1 MQTRSDEEATMRVF
15 VAGAT
20 GAIGKPLVPMLVSE
34 GHEVVAMTRSV
45 RKADQLKAGG
55 AIPAVADGLDRRA
68 VVDAVVGAKPEVVI
82 HQLTALTGFRDLK
95 HWDREWAQTNRL
107 RTEGTDHLLEGARA
121 AGTRGFIAQSYAGWP
136 YAREGGAVKT
146 EDEPFDPDP
155 PAQMRPTLEAIRYL
169 EDKVLGAQGLEGT
182 VLRYGSLYG
191 PGTSIALG
199 GDIVETVRAR
209 KFPLVDGG
217 SGIWS
222 FIHVEDAASAALAC
236 VEPGKAGLY
245 NVVDDEPAPVT
256 QWLPALAQAIGAKP
270 PRRLPV
276 WLARMAI
283 GDVGVSM
290 MTRIRGASNA
300 KARSELGWA
309 PRYATWREG
318 FVSGLTDEPVA
329 RRDPG
334 RVR

>member
-1 MQTRSDEEATMRVF
+1 MKVF
-15 VAGAT
+15 VAGAS
-20 GAIGKPLVPMLVSE
+20 GAVGGRLVPMLVNA
-34 GHEVVAMTRSV
+34 GHDVVAMTRSLH
-45 RKADQLKAGG
+45 KADSLRAMG
-55 AIPAVADGLDRRA
+55 AEPAVADGLDRGAVMQAVMRA
-68 VVDAVVGAKPEVVI
+68 EPEVVI
-82 HQLTALTGFRDLK
+82 HQMTALGQMKSMKRFDDEFAL
-95 HWDREWAQTNRL
+95 TNRL
-107 RTEGTDHLLEGARA
+107 RTEGADHLIEAARA
-121 AGTRGFIAQSYAGWP
+121 AGARRLIAQSYGSWNYERAGT
-136 YAREGGAVKT
+136 GLKS
-146 EDEPFDPDP
+146 EDDPLDPDP
-155 PAQMRPTLEAIRYL
+155 PANQRRSLEAIRHL
-169 EDKVLGAQGLEGT
+169 ERAVLDAADLEGIA
-182 VLRYGSLYG
+182 LRYASFYG
-191 PGTSIALG
+191 PGTGVARD
-199 GDIVETVRAR
+199 GDVVELVAKRRLPIVG
-209 KFPLVDGG
+209 DGAG
-217 SGIWS
+217 VWS
-222 FIHVEDAASAALAC
+222 FVHIDDAASATVAAIDRGA
-236 VEPGKAGLY
+236 PGIY

-329 RRDPG
+329 RRDPA

>member
-1 MQTRSDEEATMRVF
+1 MRIF

-20 GAIGKPLVPMLVSE
+20 GVVGARLLPALIDGGPD
-34 GHEVVAMTRSV
+34 VVAMTRSPH
-45 RKADQLKAGG
+45 KADSLRAMG
-55 AIPAVADGLDRRA
+55 AEPAVADGLDRGAVMQAVMRA
-68 VVDAVVGAKPEVVI
+68 EPEVVI
-82 HQLTALTGFRDLK
+82 HQMTALGQMKSMKRFDDEFAL
-95 HWDREWAQTNRL
+95 TNRL
-107 RTEGTDHLLEGARA
+107 RTEGTDHLIEAARA
-121 AGTRGFIAQSYAGWP
+121 AGARRLIAQSYGSWNYERAGT
-136 YAREGGAVKT
+136 GLKS
-146 EDEPFDPDP
+146 EDDPLDPDP
-155 PAQMRPTLEAIRYL
+155 PANQRRSLEAIRHL
-169 EDKVLGAQGLEGT
+169 ERAVLDAADLEGIA
-182 VLRYGSLYG
+182 LRYASFYG
-191 PGTSIALG
+191 PGTGVARD
-199 GDIVETVRAR
+199 GDIVELVAKR
-209 KFPLVDGG
+209 KLPIVGNG
-217 SGIWS
+217 AGVWS
-222 FIHVEDAASAALAC
+222 FVHIDDAASATVAAIDRGA
-236 VEPGKAGLY
+236 PGIY

-256 QWLPALAQAIGAKP
+256 QWLPALAEAIDAKP